1 MTYFLLKRTGCAR
14 HVHCREKFIRIFE
27 PSLVVSSRNAYNFL
41 YLSVRLNFLQKREGL
56 IIILYKLIRFISE
69 HKKACIMQK
78 SCSFINLMEIL
89 DHATRIRDCRIAQCR

>member
-1 MTYFLLKRTGCAR
+1 M
-14 HVHCREKFIRIFE
+14 FIAERNSFE
-27 PSLVVSSRNAYNFL
+27 PSLVISSRNAYNFL

-89 DHATRIRDCRIAQCR
+89 DHATRIRDCRIAQCRYLIIQQQRLLL